1 MIENY
6 QFIFKYYYLPY
17 SSRITTIIILVHSF
31 VFSICRCPP
40 IHFLSGDFRC
50 HLSLIVIICWSV
62 KLRESTKSK
71 KYMLEIEFVFNS
83 TYLMLDRRSSKW
95 IFSTLVLSF
104 SAFLLH
110 GRNIRILFLWRCHTA
125 KKVFFFFFFSL
136 LCINTMLISLVFF
149 SFSSFFFPNTWTKA
163 QKRTNDDSNSS
174 VSNARKEKK
183 MMYICR
189 NIGAQTQTR
198 KNRMMSLSFFLCFY
212 SNYRCNS

>member
-1 MIENY
+1 
-6 QFIFKYYYLPY
+6 LPY

-110 GRNIRILFLWRCHTA
+110 GRTIRILFLWHCHTA
-125 KKVFFFFFFSL
+125 KKVFLFFFFFFFSL

-149 SFSSFFFPNTWTKA
+149 SFSSFFF
-163 QKRTNDDSNSS
+163 RTHKPKHK
-174 VSNARKEKK
+174 KEPTT
-183 MMYICR
+183 ILIRVC
-189 NIGAQTQTR
+189 QTQEKR
-198 KNRMMSLSFFLCFY
+198 KKWCIY
-212 SNYRCNS
+212 VEI